1 MFAEYSENKAGVK
14 GLPETHETTQNNNDM
29 HTKTY
34 TSPSVV
40 KVELALE
47 SGFAA
52 SFGNDAS
59 NGAKNFIIG
68 QDSSSYDSTW
78 E

>member
-1 MFAEYSENKAGVK
+1 
-14 GLPETHETTQNNNDM
+14 M

-68 QDSSSYDSTW
+68 QDSSSYDSAW

>member
-1 MFAEYSENKAGVK
+1 MRQ